1 MALILDAALDAA
13 VALIRSN
20 CTALHICSA
29 APASYAEAT
38 TTYTLGNK
46 ATPTINAPEDGDVS
60 GRKVRIVA
68 IDNGTVTDTD
78 TATHVALVDDTNSR
92 LLAVQ
97 ELSAG
102 VAVTNGNTFTLTA
115 FDIEIPDPA

>member
-1 MALILDAALDAA
+1 MAVILDAVLDAA
-13 VALIRSN
+13 VALIRSS

-29 APASYAEAT
+29 APATYAEAI

-60 GRKVRIVA
+60 GRKVRIIA
-68 IDNGTVTDTD
+68 IDDGAVTGTD
-78 TATHVALVDDTNSR
+78 TATHVALVDGTNSR

-97 ELSAG
+97 ALSAG
-102 VAVTNGNTFTLTA
+102 VAVTSGNTFTLTA
-115 FDIEIPDPA
+115 FDVEIPDPA